1 MKKLIDPLL
10 DQFKSLPAWQKW
22 ALPALLFFF
31 ILLGYYYLIHQ
42 PRSQRIVSLTQELTG
57 LQGELARQRKVAGRL
72 PELRAQLQELDFQ
85 LAELVEKLP
94 DGKEI
99 PELLVQVSGL
109 GVQTGLEFT
118 LFKPLPEQ
126 HKEFYAE
133 IPVEI
138 EAAGAYHEV
147 ARFFD
152 RVGRFPRI
160 INIGKLNMSE
170 PKLLPGADS
179 VRLKAS
185 CLLTTYRSLDPRKA
199 PKGNQDVKP

>member
-10 DQFKSLPAWQKW
+10 DQFKSLPEWQKW
-22 ALPALLFFF
+22 ALPAILFFF
-31 ILLGYYYLIHQ
+31 ILMGYYYLIHQ
-42 PRSQRIVSLTQELTG
+42 PRSQKIASLTQELTG
-57 LQGELARQRKVAGRL
+57 MEQELARQRKVAGKL
-72 PELRAQLQELDFQ
+72 PELRAQLQELNAQ

-138 EAAGAYHEV
+138 EAVGAYHEV

-152 RVGRFPRI
+152 RVGNFPRI
-160 INIGKLNMSE
+160 INISKLHMSE
-170 PKLLPGADS
+170 PKQVPGAGG
-179 VRLKAS
+179 VLLRAS
-185 CLLTTYRSLDPRKA
+185 CLLTTYRSLDAKKA
-199 PKGNQDVKP
+199 HKGDQSAKP